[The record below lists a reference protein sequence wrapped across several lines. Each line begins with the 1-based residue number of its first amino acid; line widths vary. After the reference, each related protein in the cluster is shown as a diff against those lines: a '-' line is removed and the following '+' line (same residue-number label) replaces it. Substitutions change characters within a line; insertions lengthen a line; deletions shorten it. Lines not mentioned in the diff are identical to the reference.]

1 MLIKN
6 KKPLKETPG
15 VLFYEKSPP
24 NLVFIIETQRA
35 VLDESQFF
43 LKDFQNV
50 SDGFV
55 FEISQ
60 YRFFFNS
67 DESAKQK
74 MVRIQ
79 TLMNNKE
86 YSTTES
92 MEDNNISVEAIEQ
105 GRELASF
112 HCRTN

>member
-1 MLIKN
+1 M
-6 KKPLKETPG
+6 KKIFLSIIVANTPFFAIG
-15 VLFYEKSPP
+15 KA
-24 NLVFIIETQRA
+24 NCTIRA

-67 DESAKQK
+67 NESTHQRT
-74 MVRIQ
+74 VRIQ
-79 TLMNNKE
+79 TLINNKE
-86 YSTTES
+86 FSTTES
-92 MEDNNISVEAIEQ
+92 LNNNYISVEAIEQ

-112 HCRTN
+112 LCRTN